1 MTEVMQVRELS
12 QQRAWHRMNPT
23 PDIESLLKQALAD
36 PNAFPVTYRES
47 IHGQAQRSHYCHTR
61 RDYTTSPQREQ
72 RGERGCRPNPL
83 FPFPAVTL
91 VVTLP
96 WYNGVNTF
104 DRQQRTEP
112 DYVETGRRFH

>member
-61 RDYTTSPQREQ
+61 QITYLNHTHAAR
-72 RGERGCRPNPL
+72 
-83 FPFPAVTL
+83 AVL
-91 VVTLP
+91 EVWCLL
-96 WYNGVNTF
+96 
-104 DRQQRTEP
+104 R
-112 DYVETGRRFH
+112 